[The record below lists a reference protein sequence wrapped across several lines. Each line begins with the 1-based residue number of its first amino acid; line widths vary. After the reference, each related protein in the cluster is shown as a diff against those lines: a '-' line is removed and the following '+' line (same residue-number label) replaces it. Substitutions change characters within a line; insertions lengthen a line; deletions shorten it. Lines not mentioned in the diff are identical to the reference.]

1 MKTICGMDCSGCSFQ
16 DSCKGCAET
25 GGHPLGGE
33 CIAAECYKSG
43 GQSCFLAYK
52 NRLIEEFQAL
62 GIPDMPAITTLCQL
76 SGAYINMEYTLPNG
90 QKIKLLD
97 DTKIY
102 LGYQLEKAGSD
113 RCYGLGADDSHLLV
127 CEYGCNGAE
136 PEIIVY
142 KKRTANAGL
151 HGNMCTE
158 KDNEELIEALVKA
171 ARAAFLSLKETARE
185 HFYFY
190 AFIFDEGL
198 HPYISAWSYEA
209 LEKSMLEQQIPEE
222 DKSWWKWDSA
232 DSPYAGYGYDEFFGE
247 VSELLDKRAD
257 GLSDDELYGTEW
269 AVRIDSMEEAMKRL
283 DSSGLFGTGKERER
297 VVINAEQAPPDEDG
311 SEYSRALRLNPSSAL
326 LSEYLETCE

>member
-113 RCYGLGADDSHLLV
+113 RCYGLAADDSHLLV

-142 KKRTANAGL
+142 KK
-151 HGNMCTE
+151 
-158 KDNEELIEALVKA
+158 
-171 ARAAFLSLKETARE
+171 
-185 HFYFY
+185 
-190 AFIFDEGL
+190 
-198 HPYISAWSYEA
+198 
-209 LEKSMLEQQIPEE
+209 EQQMPACMGICVR
-222 DKSWWKWDSA
+222 KKITKN
-232 DSPYAGYGYDEFFGE
+232 
-247 VSELLDKRAD
+247 LLKP
-257 GLSDDELYGTEW
+257 L
-269 AVRIDSMEEAMKRL
+269 
-283 DSSGLFGTGKERER
+283 
-297 VVINAEQAPPDEDG
+297 
-311 SEYSRALRLNPSSAL
+311 
-326 LSEYLETCE
+326 